1 MCKDIDFEEFVNRY
15 GEEIDIELSENG
27 ADREMDFSRHNEY
40 MVRYGKYVDKYMMYD
55 ESMTDEVKKVCCIED
70 INGWIEEFS

>member
-27 ADREMDFSRHNEY
+27 ADREMDFDREEEY
-40 MVRYGKYVDKYMMYD
+40 LVRYDRYLMKDNSFDVYDWIDKYGKD
-55 ESMTDEVKKVCCIED
+55 LIDDVSRV
-70 INGWIEEFS
+70 NS